1 MNNLLSIKGKTMKN
15 EKGMVL
21 VLAIFMLALLSMIGL
36 SSMMT
41 STTDINIA
49 GNEKFSKIVYYQAES
64 GLTIGGE
71 VARLFYYEA
80 DMDPTDLAEI
90 IDDAT
95 NIDFNNNIDFYVGD
109 ETTDENGLWQ
119 KNDQVKDTLDPNEND
134 NGMPDP
140 DLQLTGNLRVDI
152 DIDKLDSVDCPGCGV
167 LFGEGDSSVKVY
179 INFYNVEAL
188 ATLPANSSIMADHV
202 MGYYIYEY

>member
-1 MNNLLSIKGKTMKN
+1 MKN

-41 STTDINIA
+41 STTDITIA
-49 GNEKFSKIVYYQAES
+49 GNDKFSKIVYYQAES

-71 VARLFYYEA
+71 VARLFYYE
-80 DMDPTDLAEI
+80 DKGKTLEEI
-90 IDDAT
+90 IDKKA
-95 NIDFNNNIDFYVGD
+95 NIDLDNNIDFYVGD
-109 ETTDENGLWQ
+109 ETTDDNGLWQ
-119 KNDQVKDTLDPNEND
+119 KNDQEKDTLDPNEND
-134 NGMPDP
+134 NNGIPDW
-140 DLQLTGNLRVDI
+140 DLQLTGNLQIDL
-152 DIDKLDSVDCPGCGV
+152 DIDKLDTIQAPGGGA
-167 LFGEGDSSVKVY
+167 LFGRGDKGGQQY

-202 MGYYIYEY
+202 MGYHIYEFK